1 MVCLRYAAVDAAIQ
15 MCADKADDEAIA
27 VAMDEEDNAVSV
39 HLDAAIQ
46 MCADK
51 ADDEAIAVA
60 MDEEDNAVSVHL
72 GAAGTA
78 RSYRRQTTSAP
89 GSGSRQVPR

>member
-1 MVCLRYAAVDAAIQ
+1 MVCLRYAAV
-15 MCADKADDEAIA
+15 
-27 VAMDEEDNAVSV
+27 
-39 HLDAAIQ
+39 DAAIQ

-78 RSYRRQTTSAP
+78 RSYRRQTT
-89 GSGSRQVPR
+89 RRF

>member
-1 MVCLRYAAVDAAIQ
+1 MHRLVVCLRYGAVEDA
-15 MCADKADDEAIA
+15 
-27 VAMDEEDNAVSV
+27 V
-39 HLDAAIQ
+39 IQ

-72 GAAGTA
+72 GVPQAPPGHIADRPLA
-78 RSYRRQTTSAP
+78 DRR
-89 GSGSRQVPR
+89 GSGAVIFGER